1 MLKFMDDTG
10 RAPDRAARTAEGRNA
25 HRGALPPPVAVP
37 GAIGKCLPLNAGA
50 LLRHRVRPRTPRS
63 SRQYAITYPAIAD
76 MHSANA
82 SRRP

>member
-37 GAIGKCLPLNAGA
+37 GAIGQIHIHNPA
-50 LLRHRVRPRTPRS
+50 LLC
-63 SRQYAITYPAIAD
+63 
-76 MHSANA
+76 NA
-82 SRRP
+82 SARPCSPVGTCGGGQGPSLPVLFNSSLA

>member
-37 GAIGKCLPLNAGA
+37 GAIGQIHPQPGIAVQCILRSGNLRWRAG
-50 LLRHRVRPRTPRS
+50 T
-63 SRQYAITYPAIAD
+63 IPAG
-76 MHSANA
+76 
-82 SRRP
+82 PVQ